1 MVDTKIAPYFDDYNP
16 NKNYHKVLFTPRRGV
31 QVRELNQLQT
41 MLQEQVARFG
51 DHVFENGSMVMPGEI
66 NHDMNY
72 EYITVDQVNYVD
84 IVEILGTNEVTVK
97 GAASGVVAKIVQH
110 LGNTQTDAVTL
121 YIRYESS
128 NESTT
133 PRFEIGEVVQLTT
146 KLGID
151 FSTARVLTT
160 GAGSVLTIEP
170 GIFYINGNFIR
181 SDKGRT
187 VLSKYTSTPSV
198 IAGFRLVEEAVSWTD
213 DPTLVDN
220 ASGTSNSNA
229 IGADRLKL
237 TLVLE
242 VHGLEEQFN
251 RENFIELAKFREGVL
266 LKKARGADYSILED
280 TLARRTYDQAGDYTV
295 EPFSVRLR
303 EHLKTETNGGLY
315 EGGDESKFVV
325 GVEAGKAY
333 VRGYEVENI
342 STYYIDVDKARSTG
356 TINNSSF
363 SLPVGN
369 YIEVSSLNILPRFNT
384 HQTVTFYSDVPSSDG
399 AIPAGT
405 VLGTARVRLAKL
417 KSNPREA
424 LLYLFNVRNAAGK
437 NDSSFITLSKSVYAA
452 GVPALTALVESEL
465 IDSINYSLLY
475 PHVVPNV
482 KSLLDAGVSDTS
494 LTVSRQYD
502 VFADGNGDVILSANG
517 DEVFIPV
524 NVSNSGASYTV
535 GGVSTIREIASI
547 STIGGS
553 PVGKSLT
560 ISFGVDA
567 AAVKVSVFVDVVKQT
582 ARHKVKTPTAATS
595 TFAFASLTNRQFSLN
610 KADAYKLV
618 SVIEDDVDVT
628 ESYELLKNIDSENYG
643 VSAIKLKSNAVE
655 PIRDI
660 KVTFMY
666 YQHGA
671 GDFFSVDSYSN
682 IDYAD
687 IPSEVINGKLTSM
700 SDVLDFRPR
709 IDDLGINYTG
719 IGAAVTEVPSPYSLI
734 RCDVENY
741 LPRIDIVYAT
751 ANKTFGVTQG
761 TPSINPNAPAVPD
774 NAMPL
779 WILNI
784 PAYTKDLTEV
794 NRTLVNNRRYT
805 MRDIGKLEQRIDNI
819 EYYTTLNL
827 LENETNSTQI
837 IDPLTGLNR
846 FKNGFVVDNFVDHS
860 VGAFNRE
867 DYHCAISPEDATLR
881 SEFYADAVAME
892 FNPTTSTYTV
902 LTGSLVTLPFS
913 EVMFIDQP
921 LASTTMNVNPYAVY
935 RWLGVV
941 DLFPSEDIW
950 FDTYYTQPEVS
961 YKIFNNGRLE
971 QRWNS
976 WGLNWTGST
985 SSSSVRSGNSTVTT
999 TTNTTIDVTNDRII
1013 RQEVIPYMRSRE
1025 VTFYGDGLLPLSRVY
1040 AFFDNVDVSAHC
1052 RTFNTMVYGTPMF
1065 TDADGSISGRFLL
1078 PNLPSMRFTT
1088 GTKQFT
1094 LIDNPDNDKV
1104 TTLSYG
1110 DTQYTAKGS
1119 KITRTQTIAATRT
1132 ITTRVRNLDP
1142 LAQSFTVNK
1151 SGGIFL
1157 TSIDLFFQSKD
1168 DSVPVT
1174 IEVRNV
1180 VNGYPGPD
1188 ILPYSTK
1195 ILKPSDINISDDA
1208 SIATKFV
1215 FDSPV
1220 YLIEDQ
1226 EYCFVV
1232 LSNSNNYNV
1241 WVATMGEK
1249 LINSNDFISKQP
1261 FIGVLFKSQNNTAWT
1276 ADQMSDMKFKLN
1288 AAKFVTNQVGVA
1300 DFDNSKIDS
1309 IILDNNSII
1318 STDASTTLSIR
1329 IPDHGLSISSMFSI
1343 SGVLIA
1349 PAIPTNEINKSHIV
1363 SKVINSDLVEFVV
1376 DTAAN
1381 ATGSFGG
1388 ANVSVSRNLLI
1399 NTIQPIVQELLFE
1412 DTNVDWTF
1420 DAVTG
1425 MSTDGDEVP
1434 FLPVTNIAVTP
1445 NTNNALANPLTVLSS
1460 VDATDKLSR
1469 ETSSRLTA
1477 SMVTFSENVSPAID
1491 INRIGVIGISN
1502 RINSPAV
1509 LNETTPTGGN
1519 ASARY
1524 INNIVGLK
1532 AAANSIKVY
1541 ADVNKPQGSNV
1552 VIMYRTGNSEG
1563 EVESKDWT
1571 LMPEIV
1577 TSLATDR
1584 STFNEFEYGI
1594 DNIASFTFYQFK
1606 IVLLS
1611 KSACKIPQVRRLRGI
1626 ALGT

>member
-97 GAASGVVAKIVQH
+97 GATSGVVAKIVQH

-128 NESTT
+128 NGSTT

-198 IAGFRLVEEAVSWTD
+198 IAGFRLVEEAVSWTE

-342 STYYIDVDKARSTG
+342 STHYIDVDKARSTG

-535 GGVSTIREIASI
+535 SGVSTIREIASI

-610 KADAYKLV
+610 KADAYKIV
-618 SVIEDDVDVT
+618 SVMEDDVDVT
-628 ESYELLKNIDSENYG
+628 DSYELLTNVDSENYG
-643 VSAIKLKSNAVE
+643 ISAIKLKRNAVE

-682 IDYAD
+682 IEYSD
-687 IPSEVINGKLTSM
+687 IPAELINGKLTSM

-709 IDDLGINYTG
+709 IDDLGLNYTG
-719 IGAAVTEVPSPYSLI
+719 VGSSVTEVPSPYSI
-734 RCDVENY
+734 VRCDVENY

-751 ANKTFGVTQG
+751 ANRTFGITQG
-761 TPSINPNAPAVPD
+761 SPNVNPSSPSVPN

-779 WILNI
+779 WILNV
-784 PAYTKDLTEV
+784 PAYTNDVSLV
-794 NRTLVNNRRYT
+794 SRTIVNNRRYT
-805 MRDIGKLEQRIDNI
+805 MRDIGKLEKRIENV
-819 EYYTTLNL
+819 EYYTTLNM
-827 LENETNSTQI
+827 LENETNGAQI

-846 FKNGFVVDNFVDHS
+846 FKNGFVVDNFIDHS
-860 VGAFNRE
+860 VGALNRD
-867 DYHCAISPEDATLR
+867 DYHCAISSEDATLR
-881 SEFYADAVAME
+881 SEFYADAVTME
-892 FNPTTSTYTV
+892 YNSTTSVNTV
-902 LTGSLVTLPFS
+902 LTGSLVTLPYT
-913 EVMFIDQP
+913 EVTFIDQP
-921 LASTTMNVNPYAVY
+921 LASSTTNVNPYAVY
-935 RWLGVV
+935 RWLGSVK
-941 DLFPSEDIW
+941 LIPAEDIW
-950 FDTYYTQPEVS
+950 FDTVYTEPEVN
-961 YKIFNNGRLE
+961 YKETTNGVIT
-971 QRWNS
+971 QQWNS
-976 WGLNWTGST
+976 WGLNWTGALG
-985 SSSSVRSGNSTVTT
+985 SVTTRGGVTT
-999 TTNTTIDVTNDRII
+999 TISVTDDRVIG
-1013 RQEVIPYMRSRE
+1013 QDVIPYMRSRK
-1025 VTFYGDGLLPLSRVY
+1025 VRFSADGLLPLSRVY
-1040 AFFDNVDVSAHC
+1040 AFFDNVNVTHLCNALSA
-1052 RTFNTMVYGTPMF
+1052 TIGSPMF
-1065 TDADGSISGRFLL
+1065 TDIDGHLDGEFEV
-1078 PNLPSMRFTT
+1078 PNSEGLRFTT

-1094 LIDNPDNDKV
+1094 LIDNIDNNKS
-1104 TTLSYG
+1104 TTLSFG
-1110 DTQYTAKGS
+1110 DALYTAKGS
-1119 KITRTQTIAATRT
+1119 TVTRTQSIAATRDISIQINMT
-1132 ITTRVRNLDP
+1132 DP
-1142 LAQSFTVNK
+1142 LAQSFLVGK
-1151 SGGIFL
+1151 SGGVFL
-1157 TSIDLFFQSKD
+1157 TSLEVFFHTKD
-1168 DSVPVT
+1168 DSTPITVE
-1174 IEVRNV
+1174 IRNV

-1188 ILPYSTK
+1188 VLPYSVKT
-1195 ILKPSDINISDDA
+1195 LKPVDVNISEDA
-1208 SIATKFV
+1208 SAATKFV

-1220 YLIEDQ
+1220 YLIENQ
-1226 EYCFVV
+1226 EYCFVIK
-1232 LSNSNNYNV
+1232 SNSNNYNA

-1249 LINSNDFISKQP
+1249 VVDSNDSISKQP

-1276 ADQMSDMKFKLN
+1276 ADQMSDLKFKIN
-1288 AAKFVTNQVGVA
+1288 NAKFVTEQVGVA
-1300 DFDNSKIDS
+1300 DFDNTPIDVIRLS
-1309 IILDNNSII
+1309 NNPIV
-1318 STDASTTLSIR
+1318 STDGSATLSIN
-1329 IPDHGLSISSMFSI
+1329 IPNHGLVIGSAFSI

-1349 PAIPTNEINKSHIV
+1349 PNIPPVEINGV
-1363 SKVINSDLVEFVV
+1363 RTVINVVDPDTVEFKSVEL
-1376 DTAAN
+1376 AN
-1381 ATGSFGG
+1381 STGAFGG
-1388 ANVSVSRNLLI
+1388 ANVEVSRNLMM
-1399 NTIQPIVQELLFE
+1399 NTIQPIAQELLFE
-1412 DTNVDWTF
+1412 NTNVNWSF

-1425 MSTDGDEVP
+1425 ASIDGTESPYV
-1434 FLPVTNIAVTP
+1434 PVTNISVTP
-1445 NTNNALANPLTVLSS
+1445 NTNNTLTTPLMILSS
-1460 VDATDKLSR
+1460 VDATDKTSKSA
-1469 ETSSRLTA
+1469 SSRLTA
-1477 SMVTFSENVSPAID
+1477 SLITFSDNVSPAID
-1491 INRIGVIGISN
+1491 INRLGVIGISN
-1502 RINSPAV
+1502 RINSPDI
-1509 LNETTPTGGN
+1509 LSETAPIGGN
-1519 ASARY
+1519 ACTRY

-1552 VIMYRTGNSEG
+1552 VVMYRTGNSEG
-1563 EVESKDWT
+1563 EVESKDWV
-1571 LMPEIV
+1571 LIPEIV

-1584 STFNEFEYGI
+1584 LTFNEFEYGAN
-1594 DNIASFTFYQFK
+1594 DIAPFTFYQFK

-1611 KSACKIPQVRRLRGI
+1611 KSACKVPLVRRFRGI